1 MRARRNKNMAKM
13 ITIVLVVIMLIVG
26 FAIGLVSSPF
36 LVAQNTS
43 TEDTVWNNIQKT
55 GVIRVGTDPSW
66 PPYELLDNSTNKIVG
81 FEVDL
86 TNAVAAQLN
95 LTVDW
100 QSVGFDDIIT
110 SVQQNKLDMGVSGFS
125 VTPARLQQVS
135 FTMPHSTTRAQVIM
149 LQSKIGSLKITNI
162 TLLQDLKNLGLT
174 VGTQVGTTE
183 QQELQAAGVSIRSW
197 IDFASAIQD
206 MASANPSVQAV
217 YAETPITT
225 AWIAQY
231 QAQGVPIGIVYDHPY
246 YPCAFVVS
254 KNANTFLDKFN
265 GAMAQVIQSGQLD
278 QLRAEWHA

>member
-1 MRARRNKNMAKM
+1 MAKVV
-13 ITIVLVVIMLIVG
+13 TIGLVVLMLIVG
-26 FAIGLVSSPF
+26 FAVGLVSSPF
-36 LVAQNTS
+36 LLAQNAS
-43 TEDTVWNNIQKT
+43 TEDTVWSSVQKI

-86 TNAVAAQLN
+86 TNAVAAELG

-100 QSVGFDDIIT
+100 QSVSFDDIIT

-125 VTPARLQQVS
+125 VTADRLEQVS

-149 LQSKIGSLKITNI
+149 LQGEINKRQLTTRALNSLADI
-162 TLLQDLKNLGLT
+162 KNLGLT
-174 VGTQVGTTE
+174 VGTQEGTTE
-183 QQELQAAGVSIRSW
+183 QQELQDAGVQIRSW
-197 IDFASAIQD
+197 NDFASAIQD

-231 QAQGVPIGIVYDHPY
+231 HAQGTDIGIVYDHPY

-278 QLRAEWHA
+278 ELRAKWHA

>member
-1 MRARRNKNMAKM
+1 MAKM

-278 QLRAEWHA
+278 QLRAKWHA

>member
-1 MRARRNKNMAKM
+1 MAKVV
-13 ITIVLVVIMLIVG
+13 TIGLVVLMLIVG
-26 FAIGLVSSPF
+26 FAVGLVSSPF
-36 LVAQNTS
+36 LLAQNAS
-43 TEDTVWNNIQKT
+43 TEDTVWSSVQKT

-86 TNAVAAQLN
+86 TNAVAAELG

-100 QSVGFDDIIT
+100 QSVSFEDIIT

-125 VTPARLQQVS
+125 VTADRLEQVS

-149 LQSKIGSLKITNI
+149 LQGEINKRQLTTRALNSLADI
-162 TLLQDLKNLGLT
+162 KNLGLT
-174 VGTQVGTTE
+174 VGTQEGTTE
-183 QQELQAAGVSIRSW
+183 QQELQDAGVQIRSW
-197 IDFASAIQD
+197 NDFASAIQD

-231 QAQGVPIGIVYDHPY
+231 HAQGTDIGIVYDHPY

-278 QLRAEWHA
+278 ELRAKWHA

>member
-1 MRARRNKNMAKM
+1 MAKKLTM
-13 ITIVLVVIMLIVG
+13 ILVVIMLIVG
-26 FAIGLVSSPF
+26 FTVGLVSSPF
-36 LVAQNTS
+36 LAAQNNSS
-43 TEDTVWNNIQKT
+43 TDTVWANIEKT

-66 PPYELLDNSTNKIVG
+66 PPYEQLDNSTGKIVG

-86 TNAVAAQLN
+86 TNAIAAQLN
-95 LTVDW
+95 LTVQW
-100 QSVGFDDIIT
+100 QSVSFDDIIT

-149 LQSKIGSLKITNI
+149 LQSEINKLHLTNI
-162 TLLQDLKNLGLT
+162 TSLQDLKTLGLT
-174 VGTQVGTTE
+174 VGTQDGTTE
-183 QQELQAAGVSIRSW
+183 QSELQAAGVSMRSW
-197 IDFASAIQD
+197 NDFASAIQD

-231 QAQGVPIGIVYDHPY
+231 LAQGINIGIVYDHAY

>member
-1 MRARRNKNMAKM
+1 MAKTITM
-13 ITIVLVVIMLIVG
+13 ILVVVMLIVG
-26 FAIGLVSSPF
+26 FAVGLVSSPF

-43 TEDTVWNNIQKT
+43 STDTVWSNIQQT

-100 QSVGFDDIIT
+100 QSVSFDDIIT

-125 VTPARLQQVS
+125 VTPVRLQQVS

-149 LQSKIGSLKITNI
+149 LQSKIDSLKITNI
-162 TLLQDLKNLGLT
+162 TSLQDLKNLGLT

-278 QLRAEWHA
+278 QLRAKWHA

>member
-1 MRARRNKNMAKM
+1 MRAGRNKNMAKM
-13 ITIVLVVIMLIVG
+13 ITIGLVVIMLIVG
-26 FAIGLVSSPF
+26 FAVGLVSSPF

-43 TEDTVWNNIQKT
+43 TEDTVWNNIQQT

-66 PPYELLDNSTNKIVG
+66 PPYEQLDNSTNKIVG

-100 QSVGFDDIIT
+100 QSVSFDNIIT

-125 VTPARLQQVS
+125 VTPDRLAQVS

-149 LQSKIGSLKITNI
+149 LQSKIDSLAITNI
-162 TLLQDLKNLGLT
+162 TSLQDLKNLGLT

-246 YPCAFVVS
+246 YPCAFVVN

-278 QLRAEWHA
+278 QLRAKWYA

>member
-1 MRARRNKNMAKM
+1 MAKAV
-13 ITIVLVVIMLIVG
+13 TIGLVVLMLIVG
-26 FAIGLVSSPF
+26 FAVGLVSSPF
-36 LVAQNTS
+36 LLAQNAS
-43 TEDTVWNNIQKT
+43 TEDTVWSSVQKT

-86 TNAVAAQLN
+86 TNAVAAELG

-100 QSVGFDDIIT
+100 QSVSFDDIIT

-125 VTPARLQQVS
+125 VTADRLEQVS

-149 LQSKIGSLKITNI
+149 LQSEINKRQLATRALNSLADI
-162 TLLQDLKNLGLT
+162 KNLGLT
-174 VGTQVGTTE
+174 VGTQEGTTE
-183 QQELQAAGVSIRSW
+183 QKELQDAGVQIRSW
-197 IDFASAIQD
+197 NDFASAIQD

-231 QAQGVPIGIVYDHPY
+231 HALGTDIGIVYDHPY

-278 QLRAEWHA
+278 ELRAKWHA

>member
-1 MRARRNKNMAKM
+1 MAKVV
-13 ITIVLVVIMLIVG
+13 TIGLVVLMLIVG
-26 FAIGLVSSPF
+26 FAVGLVSSPF
-36 LVAQNTS
+36 LLAQNAS
-43 TEDTVWNNIQKT
+43 AEDTVWSSVQKT

-86 TNAVAAQLN
+86 TNAVAAELG

-100 QSVGFDDIIT
+100 QSVSFDDIIT

-125 VTPARLQQVS
+125 VTADRLEQVS

-149 LQSKIGSLKITNI
+149 LQGEINKRQLTTRALNSLADI
-162 TLLQDLKNLGLT
+162 KNLGLT
-174 VGTQVGTTE
+174 VGTQEGTTE
-183 QQELQAAGVSIRSW
+183 QQELQDAGVQIRSW
-197 IDFASAIQD
+197 NDFASAIQD

-231 QAQGVPIGIVYDHPY
+231 HAQGTDIGIVYDHPY

-278 QLRAEWHA
+278 ELRAKWHA

>member
-1 MRARRNKNMAKM
+1 MAKKLTM
-13 ITIVLVVIMLIVG
+13 ILVVIMLIVG
-26 FAIGLVSSPF
+26 FTVGLVSSPF
-36 LVAQNTS
+36 LAAQNNSS
-43 TEDTVWNNIQKT
+43 TDTVWANIEKT

-66 PPYELLDNSTNKIVG
+66 PPYEQIDNSTGKIVG

-95 LTVDW
+95 LTVQW
-100 QSVGFDDIIT
+100 QSVSFDDIIT

-125 VTPARLQQVS
+125 VTADRLQQVS
-135 FTMPHSTTRAQVIM
+135 FTMPHSTTRAQIIM
-149 LQSKIGSLKITNI
+149 LQSEINKLQLTNI
-162 TLLQDLKNLGLT
+162 TSLQDLKTLGLT
-174 VGTQVGTTE
+174 VGTQDGTTE

-197 IDFASAIQD
+197 NDFASAIQD

-231 QAQGVPIGIVYDHPY
+231 LAQGTNIGIVYDHAY

-278 QLRAEWHA
+278 QLRAKWHA

>member
-1 MRARRNKNMAKM
+1 MAKAV
-13 ITIVLVVIMLIVG
+13 TIGLVVLMLIVG
-26 FAIGLVSSPF
+26 FAVGLVSSPF
-36 LVAQNTS
+36 LLAQNAS
-43 TEDTVWNNIQKT
+43 TEDTVWSSVQKT

-86 TNAVAAQLN
+86 TNAVAAELG

-100 QSVGFDDIIT
+100 QSVSFDDIIT

-125 VTPARLQQVS
+125 VTADRLEQVS

-149 LQSKIGSLKITNI
+149 LQSEINKRQLATRALNSLADI
-162 TLLQDLKNLGLT
+162 KNLGLT
-174 VGTQVGTTE
+174 VGTQEGTTE
-183 QQELQAAGVSIRSW
+183 QQELQDAGVQIRSW
-197 IDFASAIQD
+197 NDFASAIQD

-231 QAQGVPIGIVYDHPY
+231 HALGTDIGIVYDHPY

-278 QLRAEWHA
+278 ELRAKWHA